1 MRKLH
6 AIAAA
11 CLGAAGAACTAL
23 LPAAVQAAEIANV
36 PDSMRSRLS
45 TSATGL
51 TEQFGVTG
59 RMVRLQGRFQSLSV
73 ARPGPDGRVTVN
85 CLTAGP
91 ASQQAIEALESS
103 GQPPQQTDTT
113 AP

>member
-11 CLGAAGAACTAL
+11 CIGVLGAAL
-23 LPAAVQAAEIANV
+23 LPATAQAAEIANV
-36 PDSMRSRLS
+36 PESMRARLS
-45 TSATGL
+45 TSAAGL

-73 ARPGPDGRVTVN
+73 ARPGPDGRMAVT

-91 ASQQAIEALESS
+91 AAQQELEAIESS
-103 GQPPQQTDTT
+103 APAPQQTDTT